1 VRDKIEQGGKE
12 GCCVMNLDNEDMMRG
27 RRIQHGGDGSG
38 EKAKVPARRRWI
50 RWRDDKIRR
59 FSGSRSVVLVAA
71 SLRGR
76 KGEGRFAEEGKG
88 RAQVARAVKRGEQV
102 W

>member
-1 VRDKIEQGGKE
+1 
-12 GCCVMNLDNEDMMRG
+12 
-27 RRIQHGGDGSG
+27 
-38 EKAKVPARRRWI
+38 
-50 RWRDDKIRR
+50 
-59 FSGSRSVVLVAA
+59 VVLVAA